1 MIKTGYCQQVA
12 SADNLNCQHK
22 AAGDQLPV
30 AIDFEKFYT
39 INIDKNIEVVGN
51 I

>member
-1 MIKTGYCQQVA
+1 MRKTGNCQQVA

-30 AIDFEKFYT
+30 AIGFKKFYT
-39 INIDKNIEVVGN
+39 ISIDRNIEMVGN